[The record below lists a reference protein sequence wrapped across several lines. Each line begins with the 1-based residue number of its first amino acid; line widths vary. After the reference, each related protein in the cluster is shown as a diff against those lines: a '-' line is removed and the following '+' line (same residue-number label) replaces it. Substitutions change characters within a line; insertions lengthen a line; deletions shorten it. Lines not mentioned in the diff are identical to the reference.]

1 MMPPPLEMLF
11 RVSMLGYQ
19 QRFSSNGRVALR
31 LAQSGDAI
39 LFIVLP
45 QPSFGVVVEQG
56 IEPIFILEEKK

>member
-1 MMPPPLEMLF
+1 MMPPPLEILF

-19 QRFSSNGRVALR
+19 QRFSSNGRV
-31 LAQSGDAI
+31 AQSGDAI

-56 IEPIFILEEKK
+56 IEPIFILEEK